1 MRGIFRTGR
10 ILISILL
17 AVQMAAMAADKP
29 VAHQW
34 TIETVDVHG
43 SGRYTSLK
51 IDQKGNVH
59 VAYVPEIG
67 GHPLRYAFWDQSI
80 KKWFTMQVTS
90 IASFCTL
97 ALDSKQYPHISYAD
111 HGSGLGCKLRHAYWD
126 GTSWKIV
133 PIDVQA
139 GAVVAYY
146 TSIALDAKDNPFFS
160 FYDYADPTNTFR
172 LRLRAVFWMGS
183 FWEALTADPQGGSG
197 KFNSIAVDSKG
208 HPQIAYANVKYE
220 TSSLRYASW
229 DGKAW
234 KTEILD
240 GISGPLPVYSVS
252 MVLDKNDNPHIAYTD
267 VQRRL
272 LKYATRSGNGPWKI
286 QALDTVLGP
295 AYPDRNGIAL
305 DSEGNPYISYYGE
318 RMGVL
323 KVAYRQN
330 GKWMIETVDRD
341 YAGFTSSLGIDRDT
355 LWLSYADDGEGV
367 MKVAHRTLEP
377 SVPAVPTPTSQMSL
391 SKSGK

>member
-10 ILISILL
+10 ILISVLL
-17 AVQMAAMAADKP
+17 AAQMAAMAADKQA
-29 VAHQW
+29 VHQW
-34 TIETVDVHG
+34 TIETVDTHG

-51 IDQKGNVH
+51 IDQNGNVH
-59 VAYVPEIG
+59 VAYVPEIS

-80 KKWFTMQVTS
+80 KKWFTMQVTG

-97 ALDSKQYPHISYAD
+97 VLDSKQYPHISYAD
-111 HGSGLGCKLRHAYWD
+111 HGTGLGAKLRHAYWD

-160 FYDYADPTNTFR
+160 FYDYADPTSTFR

-220 TSSLRYASW
+220 TSSLRYAAW

-330 GKWMIETVDRD
+330 GKWMVETVDRD